1 MIEGVAG
8 PESANNAASSGAF
21 VPLLT
26 LGIPSSGT
34 TAVLIGAFVILGIT
48 PGPRL
53 MTEHPDVTWGLIASM
68 YVGNVMLLAQ
78 NILLVPLFIWLLRVS
93 RDVMP
98 VIVATVCV
106 VGVYS
111 VDFSMLDVWFMLI
124 FTALGYCFKVTGIPG
139 APLVIALVLG
149 QNAEYSLRQSLVISM
164 GSPEIFFT
172 RPISIVLF
180 AIAGACL
187 LWPLI
192 RSRLRGLEET
202 E

>member
-1 MIEGVAG
+1 
-8 PESANNAASSGAF
+8 
-21 VPLLT
+21 
-26 LGIPSSGT
+26 
-34 TAVLIGAFVILGIT
+34 
-48 PGPRL
+48 
-53 MTEHPDVTWGLIASM
+53 
-68 YVGNVMLLAQ
+68 MLLAQ